1 MLKPAS
7 RFAPYA
13 VAALLTACAV
23 GPDFKP
29 PVTPAPAAFTRQP
42 LQQPS
47 GTLAAPGSTIPR
59 AWWQAYG
66 APQLDVLVEM
76 ALRHNPNLEA
86 ALASLKAAQENVNAQ
101 KGLFFPTVSAGYN
114 LNRQS
119 TGAALSS
126 PLASGSSPY
135 TLHTAQLNVAYQP
148 DLLGGNRR
156 QVESLQAQADSQ
168 RLQLDAARL
177 TLASNVV
184 GAALQQA
191 ALEEQISLVQQ
202 TLSASERQL
211 AHLHRL
217 KDSGYSSGVDLAT
230 QEAADAQTRAL
241 LPPLQ
246 KQLEQTRDLL
256 AILCGQTPDQ
266 VLTTPKLAQLQLPQP
281 LPQSLPSQLVA
292 QRPDVQAAL
301 AQLHAAQAQIGV
313 AVAARLPQI
322 SLTGAL
328 GFNNSALAGLLA
340 RDNLGWGLGAGLLQ
354 PIFDA
359 GTLQARQ
366 RSAEASAD
374 AARAQYQSTVLGA
387 FQNVADTL
395 YALDADQRA
404 WQANVD
410 AENADERLLK
420 LTQAQFDR
428 GYASGLALL
437 AVQQTW
443 LQARLARVAAYSSY
457 LGDTV
462 ALYQALGGGWQAP

>member
-1 MLKPAS
+1 M
-7 RFAPYA
+7 
-13 VAALLTACAV
+13 
-23 GPDFKP
+23 
-29 PVTPAPAAFTRQP
+29 
-42 LQQPS
+42 
-47 GTLAAPGSTIPR
+47 
-59 AWWQAYG
+59 
-66 APQLDVLVEM
+66 
-76 ALRHNPNLEA
+76 
-86 ALASLKAAQENVNAQ
+86 
-101 KGLFFPTVSAGYN
+101 
-114 LNRQS
+114 
-119 TGAALSS
+119 
-126 PLASGSSPY
+126 
-135 TLHTAQLNVAYQP
+135 
-148 DLLGGNRR
+148 
-156 QVESLQAQADSQ
+156 
-168 RLQLDAARL
+168 
-177 TLASNVV
+177 
-184 GAALQQA
+184 
-191 ALEEQISLVQQ
+191 
-202 TLSASERQL
+202 
-211 AHLHRL
+211 
-217 KDSGYSSGVDLAT
+217 
-230 QEAADAQTRAL
+230 
-241 LPPLQ
+241 
-246 KQLEQTRDLL
+246 
-256 AILCGQTPDQ
+256 
-266 VLTTPKLAQLQLPQP
+266 LTTPTLAQLQLPQA

-410 AENADERLLK
+410 AEAADERLLK